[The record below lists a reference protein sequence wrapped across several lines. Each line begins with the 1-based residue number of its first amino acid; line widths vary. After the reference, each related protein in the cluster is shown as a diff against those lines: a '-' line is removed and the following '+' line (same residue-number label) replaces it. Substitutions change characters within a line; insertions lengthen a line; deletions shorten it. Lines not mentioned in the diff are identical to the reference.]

1 MTELLLPARTGDAE
15 RAAYNSRVGAGRLS
29 PMIERLSPAD
39 SAYLAALRDRVLVFD
54 GAMGTSIQEIDPTP
68 DDFGGADL
76 EGWID
81 GLCLHAPH
89 LVRRVHRQFLEAGAD
104 VVETNSFQSAPMR
117 VLEWGGGRFGGRAE
131 ELNRT
136 AAQLARQEADSVATP
151 ERPRFVAGSIGPS
164 GFLPSSDDPSL
175 GNITFAALVD
185 AFRVQARG
193 LVDGGADLI
202 IIETQQDILETKAAI
217 FGARAAFAD
226 LRRRL
231 PVQAQVSLDIS
242 GRMLLGTD
250 VGAALTILES
260 LGVDVVGLN
269 CSTGPEYMR
278 EPVRWLCEHSQLPIS
293 IIPNAGLPLNVEGR
307 TVYPMTP
314 ETMAS
319 ELADFVHTSG
329 VNAVGGCCGST
340 TAHIRE
346 LVARVGGSPP
356 SRRLDVDDQAR
367 LASAIRSVTLRQ
379 EPAPLLIGER
389 VNSQGSRRMKGL
401 LLDDD
406 YDGILEVARDQVESG
421 AHVLDVCVALTER
434 TDEPEQMRRVV
445 EKLQMSVEPPLC
457 IDSTEADVIRAALE
471 TYPGRA
477 IVNSVNLENGRQRC
491 DDVLP
496 LVRDHGAAVI
506 ALTIDRDEPVKGM
519 AKTAEHK
526 LLVARKIHALAVDE
540 YGLRPHQLLFDALTF
555 TLATGQDEFLDSARE
570 TIEGIRL
577 IKRELPGVLTTLG
590 LSNVS
595 FGFKPVSRRVLN
607 SVFLHHC
614 VEAGLDTVIINPA
627 HVTPLS
633 ELEATARELAED
645 LVLNRRPDATQRFIE
660 YFEKATDTGASGGP
674 GKVDPFE
681 GMAAPERIHQ
691 QILHRRKDGVE
702 DQIDI
707 ALRDRTPVEVINEI
721 LLPAMKDVG
730 DRFGAGELIL
740 PFVLQSAEVMKR
752 AVSHVEQFLD
762 RQEGVTKGKVVLATV
777 YGDVHDIGKNLVNT
791 ILSNNGYTVFDLGKQ
806 VPVNTIIDK
815 AVEVEA
821 DAIGLSALLVSTSK
835 QMPICVKELDQRHL
849 TFPVIVGG
857 AAINR
862 AFGRRILYVEDDRP
876 YGPGVFYC
884 KDAFEGLE
892 AVDALID
899 EERRPALVARIVE
912 EAEKGK
918 VQESA
923 KQARRAAEVEAAG
936 EQPARSAVATDA
948 AIPSPPFWG
957 TRAIDAIDPRAVE
970 PCIDRTSLFKLSWG
984 YKGQMYRDKAVW
996 EQTVRETLEPLLART
1011 LDEAEE
1017 QGYLDL
1023 RAVYGYF
1030 PALADGDDVLIF
1042 DPEDPERELGRLHF
1056 PRQPAQQRLCLA
1068 DYLRP
1073 RPLASAGERDVV
1085 ELQVVTAGS
1094 RSSVLSEQLRVD
1106 GRYDDMLRV
1115 HGFSTQ
1121 MAEATAEW
1129 LHRRV
1134 RAELGLGED
1143 QGRRYSWGY
1152 PACPD
1157 LEDHEVVFRLLPTAE
1172 IGVSLTSAF
1181 QLDPEQSTA
1190 AIVLHHP
1197 QARYFDVRGGASGG
1211 GEDGGGAGT
1220 PEV

>member
-1 MTELLLPARTGDAE
+1 MAAVLDELAGGRFRTDP
-15 RAAYNSRVGAGRLS
+15 LT
-29 PMIERLSPAD
+29 PAD
-39 SAYLAALRDRVLVFD
+39 SPYLAALRDRVLVFD
-54 GAMGTSIQEIDPTP
+54 GAMGTSLQELDPTA
-68 DDFGGADL
+68 DDFGGRDL

-81 GLCLHAPH
+81 GLCFHAPH
-89 LVRRVHRQFLEAGAD
+89 LVRSVHRGFLEAGAD
-104 VVETNSFQSAPMR
+104 VVETNSFQSAPLR
-117 VLEWGGGRFGGRAE
+117 LLEWGGGRFSDRAE
-131 ELNRT
+131 ELNRV
-136 AAQLARQEADSVATP
+136 AAQLAREECDRLATP

-175 GNITFAALVD
+175 GDITFSELVET
-185 AFRVQARG
+185 FRVQARG
-193 LVDGGADLI
+193 LVEGGADLL

-231 PVQAQVSLDIS
+231 PVQAQVSLDVS

-250 VGAALTILES
+250 VGAAQTILES
-260 LGVDVVGLN
+260 LGVDIVGLN
-269 CSTGPEYMR
+269 CSTGPEHMR
-278 EPVRWLCEHSQLPIS
+278 EPVRWLSEHTRLPIS
-293 IIPNAGLPLNVEGR
+293 IIPNAGLPQNVDGR

-314 ETMAS
+314 AAMADD
-319 ELADFVHTSG
+319 LAHFVHTCG

-346 LVARVGGSPP
+346 LVERVGGSRPVV
-356 SRRLDVDDQAR
+356 REDVDDAPR

-389 VNSQGSRRMKGL
+389 VNAQGSRRMKEL
-401 LLDDD
+401 LLADD
-406 YDGILEVARDQVESG
+406 YDGILAIARDQVEGG
-421 AHVLDVCVALTER
+421 AHALDVQVALTER
-434 TDEPEQMRRVV
+434 TDEAGQMRTLTRL
-445 EKLQMSVEPPLC
+445 LQMAVEPPLVV
-457 IDSTEADVIRAALE
+457 DTTEVDVVRSFLE

-477 IVNSVNLENGRQRC
+477 IVNSVNLEDGRARM
-491 DDVLP
+491 DSYLP

-506 ALTIDRDEPVKGM
+506 ALTIDRDAPVNGM

-526 LLVARKIHALAVDE
+526 LHVARRIHDIAVGE
-540 YGLRPHQLLFDALTF
+540 YGLQPYQLLFDALTF
-555 TLATGQDEFLDSARE
+555 TLATGSEEFLDSAHQ

-577 IKRELPGVLTTLG
+577 IRRELPGVLTTLG

-595 FGFKPVSRRVLN
+595 FGFSMPARRVLN

-614 VEAGLDTVIINPA
+614 VEAGLDTVIINPS
-627 HVTPLS
+627 HVIPLG
-633 ELEATARELAED
+633 ELDAAERELAED
-645 LVLNRRPDATQRFIE
+645 LVFNRRPDATQRFIE
-660 YFEKATDTGASGGP
+660 HFDTSSSGSNGAVAKA
-674 GKVDPFE
+674 DPFE
-681 GMAAPERIHQ
+681 GLAAPERIHQ
-691 QILHRRKDGVE
+691 QILHRRKEGVE
-702 DQIDI
+702 EQIDI
-707 ALRDRTPVEVINEI
+707 ALHDRTPVQVINEI

-815 AVEVEA
+815 AVEVGA

-835 QMPICVKELDQRHL
+835 QMPACVRELDERGL
-849 TFPVIVGG
+849 TYPVIVGG

-876 YGPGVFYC
+876 YEPGVFYC

-892 AVDALID
+892 TVDQIVD
-899 EERRPALVARIVE
+899 EQRRPLLVERIRE
-912 EAEKGK
+912 EAVTGRA
-918 VQESA
+918 QEAA
-923 KQARRAAEVEAAG
+923 KQERRAAEVVAAG
-936 EQPARSAVATDA
+936 EQPARSSVATDA
-948 AIPSPPFWG
+948 PIPTPPFWG
-957 TRAIDAIDPRAVE
+957 VRTVDAIDLRAVE

-984 YKGQMYRDKAVW
+984 YKGPMYRDRAVW
-996 EQTVRETLEPLLART
+996 EQTLRETLEPLLART
-1011 LDEAEE
+1011 LEEAEE

-1030 PALADGDDVLIF
+1030 PALAEGDEVVIL
-1042 DPEDPERELGRLHF
+1042 DPVDRDREIGRFRF
-1056 PRQPAQQRLCLA
+1056 PRQPAQHRLCLA
-1068 DYLRP
+1068 DYVRP
-1073 RPLASAGERDVV
+1073 RGLAAAGEHDVV
-1085 ELQVVTAGS
+1085 ELQVVTAGP

-1134 RAELGLGED
+1134 RSELGLGQD

-1157 LEDHEVVFRLLPTAE
+1157 LEDHEVVFRLLPTE
-1172 IGVSLTSAF
+1172 TIGVSLTSAF

-1197 QARYFDVRGGASGG
+1197 QARYFDVRGGAAGG
-1211 GEDGGGAGT
+1211 GEEAEGGAGS